1 MGFCQRPT
9 NATKGLKPK
18 FHESLSSSDS
28 SDSSDSCV
36 LWSILTLA
44 HQLNIKSVDV
54 SSIRERRLPSWGTPE
69 FLCNKQ
75 TKTCAFGHKKYKRC
89 KWEACDCK
97 TTIICRASSYT
108 DVAWCGLWIL
118 LNIANH
124 CSTNKL
130 IQIGQIIYDYNY
142 IWLYNIYMTFTL
154 WWTNIAM
161 ENHHS

>member
-18 FHESLSSSDS
+18 FHESLSS

-54 SSIRERRLPSWGTPE
+54 SSIRERRLPSWGTPD

-75 TKTCAFGHKKYKRC
+75 TKTRAFGHKKYKRC

-118 LNIANH
+118 QKTLPTIAQQ
-124 CSTNKL
+124 TNWYKL
-130 IQIGQIIYDYNY
+130 ARLYMIIYDY
-142 IWLYNIYMTFTL
+142 ITFTIL
-154 WWTNIAM
+154 LFNIAM
-161 ENHHS
+161 ENHHF